1 MAAADEQMHRPM
13 HLKLSI
19 QYDGTGFSGS
29 QLQPNGRT
37 VQGELEAA
45 LERIAGSPVRV
56 ALAGRTD
63 AGVHAWRQ
71 VAGFDFPEKPGLD
84 NPAAVMSAL
93 NGMLPHDVAV
103 SAAEIAPEGFH
114 PRFSARRRAYR
125 YLLWHSPWPSP
136 LLGRYSLHV
145 RGRLDIEAMARA
157 AALFKGTHDFA
168 AFAGSGMGVP
178 GDEREGGPSTVRTV
192 YKARMHRLDRAASI
206 WAWDAPEARDEP
218 EEGSLWAIDL
228 VANAFL
234 PQMIRTIVGTLLE
247 VGRGKR
253 TVESMIELIE
263 GRDRR
268 LSGETARPHGLCL
281 LWVEY

>member
-1 MAAADEQMHRPM
+1 M

-19 QYDGTGFSGS
+19 QYDGTSFSGS

-37 VQGELEAA
+37 VQGELETA
-45 LERIAGSPVRV
+45 LERLSGGLVRV

-71 VAGFDFPEKPGLD
+71 VAGLDFPEKPGLD
-84 NPAAVMSAL
+84 SPGAVLSAM
-93 NGMLPHDVAV
+93 NGVLPHDVAV
-103 SAAEIAPEGFH
+103 TGAEIAPEGFH
-114 PRFSARRRAYR
+114 PRFSAKRRAYR
-125 YLLWHSPWPSP
+125 YLLWHSPSPSP
-136 LLGRYSLHV
+136 LLARYSLHV
-145 RGRLDIEAMARA
+145 RGKLDSDAMIRA
-157 AALFKGTHDFA
+157 AFRLEGEHDFA

-178 GDEREGGPSTVRTV
+178 GEATAGTVRTV
-192 YKARMHRLDRAASI
+192 HLARMHRLDPQASF
-206 WAWDAPEARDEP
+206 WAWDAPEAGDAAG
-218 EEGSLWAIDL
+218 EGSLWAIDL

-253 TVESMIELIE
+253 TVESISELIE
-263 GRDRR
+263 SRDRR
-268 LSGETARPHGLCL
+268 NAGETARPHGLCL

>member
-1 MAAADEQMHRPM
+1 M

-19 QYDGTGFSGS
+19 QYDGTDFAGS

-45 LERIAGSPVRV
+45 LARLAGHPIRV

-63 AGVHAWRQ
+63 AGVHALGQ
-71 VAGFDFPEKPGLD
+71 VAGLDFPARSGLD
-84 NPAAVMSAL
+84 TPEAVLAAL
-93 NGMLPHDVAV
+93 NGVLPNDVAV
-103 SAAEIAPEGFH
+103 AGAEIAPDGFH

-125 YLLWHSPWPSP
+125 YLLWHSPSP
-136 LLGRYSLHV
+136 GPLFSRYSLHV
-145 RGRLDIEAMARA
+145 RGRLDTGAMSSA
-157 AALFKGTHDFA
+157 AALFEGEHDFA

-178 GDEREGGPSTVRTV
+178 DESREASTTRTV
-192 YKARMHRLDRAASI
+192 YLSRMHRLDPAASF
-206 WAWDAPEARDEP
+206 WAWDAPRPHGREADS
-218 EEGSLWAIDL
+218 GMWAIDL

-253 TVESMIELIE
+253 TVESISELIE

-268 LSGETARPHGLCL
+268 NAGETARPHGLCL

>member
-1 MAAADEQMHRPM
+1 M

-29 QLQPNGRT
+29 QFQLNGRT

-45 LERIAGSPVRV
+45 LQRISGAAIRV

-71 VAGFDFPEKPGLD
+71 VAGLEFPGRPGLD
-84 NPAAVMSAL
+84 SPQDVMSAL
-93 NGMLPHDVAV
+93 NGVLPHDVTV
-103 SAAEIAPEGFH
+103 TSAEIAPEGFH
-114 PRFSARRRAYR
+114 PRFSAKRRAYR
-125 YLLWHSPWPSP
+125 YLVWHSPAPGP
-136 LLGRYSLHV
+136 LLGRYTLHV
-145 RGRLDIEAMARA
+145 RGRLDTEAMARA
-157 AALFKGTHDFA
+157 AALFEGEHDFA

-178 GDEREGGPSTVRTV
+178 AEDREDGPSTVRTV
-192 YKARMHRLDRAASI
+192 YLARMHRLDPSASI
-206 WAWDAPEARDEP
+206 WAWGAPAPSDAPGA
-218 EEGSLWAIDL
+218 GALWAIDL

-253 TVESMIELIE
+253 TVESISELIE

-268 LSGETARPHGLCL
+268 LAGGTARPHGLCL

>member
-1 MAAADEQMHRPM
+1 M

-19 QYDGTGFSGS
+19 QYDGTDFSGS

-45 LERIAGSPVRV
+45 LERLAGSPVRV

-71 VAGFDFPEKPGLD
+71 VAGLDFPEKPGLD
-84 NPAAVMSAL
+84 SPEAIMTAL
-93 NGMLPHDVAV
+93 NGVLPHDVAV
-103 SAAEIAPEGFH
+103 TGAEIAPEGFH
-114 PRFSARRRAYR
+114 PRFSAKRRAYR

-136 LLGRYSLHV
+136 LLGRYSLYV
-145 RGRLDIEAMARA
+145 RGRLDTEAMSRA
-157 AALFKGTHDFA
+157 AALFEGEHDFA

-192 YKARMHRLDRAASI
+192 YEARMHRLDPGANC
-206 WAWDAPEARDEP
+206 WAWDAPQPSDAPAED
-218 EEGSLWAIDL
+218 EGSLWAIDL

-253 TVESMIELIE
+253 TVESISELIE
-263 GRDRR
+263 SRDRR
-268 LSGETARPHGLCL
+268 LAGETARPHGLCL

>member
-1 MAAADEQMHRPM
+1 M

-45 LERIAGSPVRV
+45 LERLAGTPVRV

-71 VAGFDFPEKPGLD
+71 VVGFDFPEKPGLD
-84 NPAAVMSAL
+84 SPRALRSAL
-93 NGMLPHDVAV
+93 NGVLPHDVAV
-103 SAAEIAPEGFH
+103 NGAEIAPEGFH
-114 PRFSARRRAYR
+114 PRFSAKRRAYR
-125 YLLWHSPWPSP
+125 YLLWHSPSPGP
-136 LLGRYSLHV
+136 LLARYSLHV
-145 RGRLDIEAMARA
+145 RGSLYTEAMSRA
-157 AALFKGTHDFA
+157 AALLEGEHDFA

-178 GDEREGGPSTVRTV
+178 GGEGDEGPSTVRTV
-192 YKARMHRLDRAASI
+192 YLARMHRLDPTANI
-206 WAWDAPEARDEP
+206 WAWDAPVASGP
-218 EEGSLWAIDL
+218 AGEGALWAIDL

-253 TVESMIELIE
+253 TVESIIELIE
-263 GRDRR
+263 SRDRR
-268 LSGETARPHGLCL
+268 NAGETARPHGLCL